1 MNKKC
6 IFTVIGG
13 IAGITAAFIAG
24 RKSAENKANETYDKA
39 MKAVEETT
47 EEMEFLAYENA
58 KYKDE
63 RDEIREQ
70 LTDAVSRINFLEEE
84 LTGANEEID
93 KLRKSGKNSK

>member
-13 IAGITAAFIAG
+13 LAGMTAAFIAG
-24 RKSAENKANETYDKA
+24 RKTAESKANEAYDKA
-39 MKAVEETT
+39 EKLVEDCS
-47 EEMEFLAYENA
+47 EELEWLSYENA
-58 KYKDE
+58 RYKDE

-84 LTGANEEID
+84 LTGANEEIE